1 MRVHHRFLAGPVGDA
16 EHAHLVIFEVHFV
29 VFRVYFHRVG
39 DRLGFRSR
47 RHVCFLRS
55 KGSRFPGEE
64 QSMVLLP
71 QKNKPTRRTISPV
84 FSDFRA
90 PVQTRKLICQINFA
104 PATFRGSAH
113 LKSMRTK
120 TLQVTAASFEKVYAA
135 IATERTLSRRSR
147 SGKIARDLADWR
159 ELA

>member
-16 EHAHLVIFEVHFV
+16 EHPHAVIFEVHFV

-39 DRLGFRSR
+39 NRLGFRSR

-64 QSMVLLP
+64 QSIVLPTPKEQAYPSNHKPCLFRLP
-71 QKNKPTRRTISPV
+71 RPM
-84 FSDFRA
+84 
-90 PVQTRKLICQINFA
+90 QTRKLICQINFT
-104 PATFRGSAH
+104 PATFRGAAY
-113 LKSMRTK
+113 LISMSTK
-120 TLQVTAASFEKVYAA
+120 TLLVTASSFEKVFAA

-147 SGKIARDLADWR
+147 SGKIANDL
-159 ELA
+159 